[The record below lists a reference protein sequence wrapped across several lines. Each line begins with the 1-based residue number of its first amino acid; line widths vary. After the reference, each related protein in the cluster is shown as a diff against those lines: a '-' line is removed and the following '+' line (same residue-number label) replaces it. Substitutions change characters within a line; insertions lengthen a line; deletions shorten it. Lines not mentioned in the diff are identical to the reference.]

1 MQNKDFYIGRWIT
14 KCLLICFMVASC
26 SRYPARVEEMLALSG
41 SNRAELEK
49 VLEHY
54 VDSAEKR
61 EAAEFLIANMVG
73 IYVVDSAVQERL
85 APFYEQC
92 DTLRELYKDKQ
103 RMRWVNGVDSL
114 WSAFRDG
121 RNVDISTVPL
131 LQVVTARQMIAEID
145 LAFRVCK
152 VAALQD
158 NDTLAIQAYL
168 SALAKLEKTE
178 EYKLQGF
185 VHEYIGVL
193 NTDRKLYKD
202 ALDNYQSSAYC
213 FQKAVDTLGVI
224 YVYRDIARI
233 YYVEQK
239 YDSVYNYINR
249 ALSLCE
255 KKKGCISF
263 ERVIPSLLQ
272 VKGIAKRNE
281 GDLGDA
287 IALLKTA
294 VETEQDRHSMHHCS
308 MSLGNI
314 YLNLNKLDEAGRCF
328 ALALNSEN
336 PRTLAGAYHY
346 LYLLEK
352 KQKKYAMALYF
363 KEKSDSLLVIERDAK
378 QTSQI
383 LTLQRKY
390 ERGKLLLE
398 KQQVEREKQI
408 QLYFWIAVVLF
419 IILLCIV
426 LYFLLRKRYEG
437 LFRKNMQIIEENE
450 CMIKRYVYE
459 LDVLK
464 QRAGEMAETNREKI
478 AKLNQK
484 ILLLES
490 ENKKISENVCVN
502 GVYLLEQL
510 KKEKLIVKNMTNQEK
525 EQLLEYIDLIYG
537 NFISRLKKDFKL
549 TSGNL
554 MLLALLKVGFTSSE
568 LMFTFD
574 CEMNSIFTKK
584 RRLRGILSL
593 DTNDKLEEFVALY

>member
-1 MQNKDFYIGRWIT
+1 MK
-14 KCLLICFMVASC
+14 KLLYLGLLSVCVLLGSC
-26 SRYPARVEEMLALSG
+26 VEKNV
-41 SNRAELEK
+41 SNVFDK
-49 VLEHY
+49 VEGY
-54 VDSAEKR
+54 MDVCPDSA
-61 EAAEFLIANMVG
+61 L
-73 IYVVDSAVQERL
+73 L
-85 APFYEQC
+85 LLEQIPHSEE
-92 DTLRELYKDKQ
+92 LRGKQ
-103 RMRWVNGVDSL
+103 RADYALLLTQARDKNYLDSL
-114 WSAFRDG
+114 QSDSLIKIA
-121 RNVDISTVPL
+121 VDYYKNG
-131 LQVVTARQMIAEID
+131 ED
-145 LAFRVCK
+145 K
-152 VAALQD
+152 VKAGKALFYYGKVMHLQD

-314 YLNLNKLDEAGRCF
+314 YLNQNKLDEAKRYF
-328 ALALNSEN
+328 TLALKSER

-352 KQKKYAMALYF
+352 RQKKYAIALYF
-363 KEKSDSLLVIERDAK
+363 KEKSDSLLSVDLDAK
-378 QTSQI
+378 QASQI

-390 ERGKLLLE
+390 EKGKLLLE
-398 KQQVEREKQI
+398 KQQVEHEKKI
-408 QLYFWIAVVLF
+408 QFYFGMVIVLF
-419 IILLCIV
+419 IILLCLV
-426 LYFLLRKRYEG
+426 LYFLLRKKYKEM
-437 LFRKNMQIIEENE
+437 FRKNMQVIKENE

-459 LDVLK
+459 LDMLK
-464 QRAGEMAETNREKI
+464 QKAVETAETNREKVG
-478 AKLNQK
+478 KLNQK

-490 ENKKISENVCVN
+490 ENKKIRENVCVN

-510 KKEKLIVKNMTNQEK
+510 KKEKLIVKNMTKQEK
-525 EQLLEYIDLIYG
+525 EQLLEYMDLIYG
-537 NFISRLKKDFKL
+537 NLISRLKKDFKL

-554 MLLALLKVGFTSSE
+554 ILIALLKVGFTTTE

-584 RRLRGILSL
+584 RRLRENLNL
-593 DTNDKLEEFVALY
+593 DTNDKLEEFITLY

>member
-1 MQNKDFYIGRWIT
+1 MK
-14 KCLLICFMVASC
+14 KLLYLGLLSVCVLLGSC
-26 SRYPARVEEMLALSG
+26 VEKNV
-41 SNRAELEK
+41 SNVFDK
-49 VLEHY
+49 VEGY
-54 VDSAEKR
+54 MDVCPDSA
-61 EAAEFLIANMVG
+61 L
-73 IYVVDSAVQERL
+73 L
-85 APFYEQC
+85 LLEQIPHSEE
-92 DTLRELYKDKQ
+92 LRGKQ
-103 RMRWVNGVDSL
+103 RADYALLLTQARDKNYLDSL
-114 WSAFRDG
+114 QSDSLIKIA
-121 RNVDISTVPL
+121 VDYYKNG
-131 LQVVTARQMIAEID
+131 ED
-145 LAFRVCK
+145 K
-152 VAALQD
+152 VKAGKALFYYGKVMHLQD

-202 ALDNYQSSAYC
+202 ALGNYQSSAYC

-314 YLNLNKLDEAGRCF
+314 YLNQNKLDEAKRYF
-328 ALALNSEN
+328 TLALKSER

-352 KQKKYAMALYF
+352 RQKKYAIALYF
-363 KEKSDSLLVIERDAK
+363 KEKSDSLLSVDLDAK
-378 QTSQI
+378 QASQI

-390 ERGKLLLE
+390 EKGKLLLE
-398 KQQVEREKQI
+398 KQQVEHEKKI
-408 QLYFWIAVVLF
+408 QFYFGMVIVLF
-419 IILLCIV
+419 IILLCLV
-426 LYFLLRKRYEG
+426 LYFLLRKKYKEM
-437 LFRKNMQIIEENE
+437 FRKNMQVIKENE

-459 LDVLK
+459 LDMLK
-464 QRAGEMAETNREKI
+464 QKAGETAETNREKVG
-478 AKLNQK
+478 KLNQK

-490 ENKKISENVCVN
+490 ENKKIRENVCVN

-510 KKEKLIVKNMTNQEK
+510 KKEKLIVKNMTKQEK
-525 EQLLEYIDLIYG
+525 EQLLEYMDLIYG
-537 NFISRLKKDFKL
+537 NLISRLKKDFKL

-554 MLLALLKVGFTSSE
+554 ILIALLKVGFTTTE

-584 RRLRGILSL
+584 RRLRENLNL
-593 DTNDKLEEFVALY
+593 DTNDKLEEFITLY

>member
-1 MQNKDFYIGRWIT
+1 MK
-14 KCLLICFMVASC
+14 KLLYLGLLSVCVLLGSC
-26 SRYPARVEEMLALSG
+26 VEKNV
-41 SNRAELEK
+41 SNVFDK
-49 VLEHY
+49 VEGY
-54 VDSAEKR
+54 MDVCPDSA
-61 EAAEFLIANMVG
+61 L
-73 IYVVDSAVQERL
+73 L
-85 APFYEQC
+85 LLEQIPHSEE
-92 DTLRELYKDKQ
+92 LRGKQ
-103 RMRWVNGVDSL
+103 RADYALLLTQARDKNYLDSL
-114 WSAFRDG
+114 QSDSLIKIA
-121 RNVDISTVPL
+121 VDYYKNG
-131 LQVVTARQMIAEID
+131 ED
-145 LAFRVCK
+145 K
-152 VAALQD
+152 VKAGKALFYYGKVMHLQD

-314 YLNLNKLDEAGRCF
+314 YLNQNKLDEAKRYF
-328 ALALNSEN
+328 TLALKSER

-352 KQKKYAMALYF
+352 RQKKYAIALYF
-363 KEKSDSLLVIERDAK
+363 KEKSDSLLSVDLDAK
-378 QTSQI
+378 QASQI

-390 ERGKLLLE
+390 EKGKLLLE
-398 KQQVEREKQI
+398 KQQVEHEKKI
-408 QLYFWIAVVLF
+408 QFYFGMVIVLF
-419 IILLCIV
+419 IILLCLV
-426 LYFLLRKRYEG
+426 LYFLLRKRYKEM
-437 LFRKNMQIIEENE
+437 FRKNMQVIKENE

-464 QRAGEMAETNREKI
+464 QKAGETAETNREKVG
-478 AKLNQK
+478 KLNQK

-490 ENKKISENVCVN
+490 ENKKIRENVCVN
-502 GVYLLEQL
+502 GVYLLDQL
-510 KKEKLIVKNMTNQEK
+510 KKEKLIVKNMTKQEK
-525 EQLLEYIDLIYG
+525 EQLLEYMDLIYG
-537 NFISRLKKDFKL
+537 NLISRLKKDFKL

-554 MLLALLKVGFTSSE
+554 ILIALLKVGFTTTE

-584 RRLRGILSL
+584 RRLRENLNL
-593 DTNDKLEEFVALY
+593 DTNDKLEEFITLY

>member
-1 MQNKDFYIGRWIT
+1 MK
-14 KCLLICFMVASC
+14 KLLYLGLLSVCVLLGSC
-26 SRYPARVEEMLALSG
+26 VEKNV
-41 SNRAELEK
+41 SNVFDK
-49 VLEHY
+49 VEGY
-54 VDSAEKR
+54 MDVCPDSA
-61 EAAEFLIANMVG
+61 L
-73 IYVVDSAVQERL
+73 L
-85 APFYEQC
+85 LLEQIPHSEE
-92 DTLRELYKDKQ
+92 LRGKQ
-103 RMRWVNGVDSL
+103 RADYALLLTQARDKNYLDSL
-114 WSAFRDG
+114 QSDSLIKIA
-121 RNVDISTVPL
+121 VDYYKNG
-131 LQVVTARQMIAEID
+131 ED
-145 LAFRVCK
+145 K
-152 VAALQD
+152 VKAGKALFYYGKVMHLQD

-202 ALDNYQSSAYC
+202 ALGNYQSSAYC

-272 VKGIAKRNE
+272 VKGIAKRNG

-314 YLNLNKLDEAGRCF
+314 YLNQNKLDEAKRYF
-328 ALALNSEN
+328 TLALKSER

-352 KQKKYAMALYF
+352 RQKKYAMALYF
-363 KEKSDSLLVIERDAK
+363 KEKSDSLLSVDLDAK
-378 QTSQI
+378 QASQI

-390 ERGKLLLE
+390 EKGKLLLE
-398 KQQVEREKQI
+398 KQQVEHEKKI
-408 QLYFWIAVVLF
+408 QFYFGMVIVLF
-419 IILLCIV
+419 IILLCLV
-426 LYFLLRKRYEG
+426 LYFLLRKKYKEM
-437 LFRKNMQIIEENE
+437 FRKNMQVIKENE

-464 QRAGEMAETNREKI
+464 QKAGETAETNREKVG
-478 AKLNQK
+478 KLNQK

-490 ENKKISENVCVN
+490 ENKKIRENVCVN
-502 GVYLLEQL
+502 GVYLLDQL
-510 KKEKLIVKNMTNQEK
+510 KKEKLIVKNMTKQEK
-525 EQLLEYIDLIYG
+525 EQLLEYMDLIYG
-537 NFISRLKKDFKL
+537 NLISRLKKDFKL

-554 MLLALLKVGFTSSE
+554 ILIALLKVGFTTTE

-584 RRLRGILSL
+584 RRLRENLNL
-593 DTNDKLEEFVALY
+593 DTNDKLEEFITLY

>member
-1 MQNKDFYIGRWIT
+1 MK
-14 KCLLICFMVASC
+14 KLLYLGLLSVCVLLGSC
-26 SRYPARVEEMLALSG
+26 VEKNV
-41 SNRAELEK
+41 SNVFDK
-49 VLEHY
+49 VEGY
-54 VDSAEKR
+54 MDVCPDSA
-61 EAAEFLIANMVG
+61 L
-73 IYVVDSAVQERL
+73 L
-85 APFYEQC
+85 LLEQIPHSEE
-92 DTLRELYKDKQ
+92 LRGKQ
-103 RMRWVNGVDSL
+103 RADYALLLTQARDKNYLDSL
-114 WSAFRDG
+114 QSDSLIKIA
-121 RNVDISTVPL
+121 VDYYKNG
-131 LQVVTARQMIAEID
+131 ED
-145 LAFRVCK
+145 K
-152 VAALQD
+152 VKAGKALFYYGKVMHLQD

-202 ALDNYQSSAYC
+202 ALGNYQSSAYC

-272 VKGIAKRNE
+272 VKGIAKRNG

-314 YLNLNKLDEAGRCF
+314 YLNQNKLDEAKRYF
-328 ALALNSEN
+328 TLALKSER

-352 KQKKYAMALYF
+352 RQKKYAIALYF
-363 KEKSDSLLVIERDAK
+363 KEKSDSLLSVDLDAK
-378 QTSQI
+378 QASQI

-390 ERGKLLLE
+390 EKGKLLLE
-398 KQQVEREKQI
+398 KQQVEHEKKI
-408 QLYFWIAVVLF
+408 QFYFGMVIVLF
-419 IILLCIV
+419 IILLCLV
-426 LYFLLRKRYEG
+426 LYFLLRKKYKEM
-437 LFRKNMQIIEENE
+437 FRKNMQVIKENE

-464 QRAGEMAETNREKI
+464 QKAGETAETNREKVG
-478 AKLNQK
+478 KLNQK

-490 ENKKISENVCVN
+490 ENKKIRENVCVN

-510 KKEKLIVKNMTNQEK
+510 KKEKLIVKNMTKQEK
-525 EQLLEYIDLIYG
+525 EQLLEYMDLIYG
-537 NFISRLKKDFKL
+537 NLISRLKKDFKL

-554 MLLALLKVGFTSSE
+554 ILIALLKVGFTTTE

-584 RRLRGILSL
+584 RRLRENLNL
-593 DTNDKLEEFVALY
+593 DTNDKLEEFITLY

>member
-1 MQNKDFYIGRWIT
+1 MK
-14 KCLLICFMVASC
+14 KLLYLGLLSVCVLLGSC
-26 SRYPARVEEMLALSG
+26 VEKNV
-41 SNRAELEK
+41 SNVFDK
-49 VLEHY
+49 VEGY
-54 VDSAEKR
+54 MDVCPDSA
-61 EAAEFLIANMVG
+61 L
-73 IYVVDSAVQERL
+73 L
-85 APFYEQC
+85 LLEQIPHSEE
-92 DTLRELYKDKQ
+92 LRGKQ
-103 RMRWVNGVDSL
+103 RADYALLLTQARDKNYLDSL
-114 WSAFRDG
+114 QSDSLIKIA
-121 RNVDISTVPL
+121 VDYYKNG
-131 LQVVTARQMIAEID
+131 ED
-145 LAFRVCK
+145 K
-152 VAALQD
+152 VKAGKALFYYGKVMHLQD

-314 YLNLNKLDEAGRCF
+314 YLNQNKLDEAKRYF
-328 ALALNSEN
+328 TLALKSER

-352 KQKKYAMALYF
+352 RQKKYAIALYF
-363 KEKSDSLLVIERDAK
+363 KEKSDSLLSVDLDAK
-378 QTSQI
+378 QASQI

-390 ERGKLLLE
+390 EKGKLLLE
-398 KQQVEREKQI
+398 KQQVEHEKKI
-408 QLYFWIAVVLF
+408 QFYFGMVIVLF
-419 IILLCIV
+419 IILLCLV
-426 LYFLLRKRYEG
+426 LYFLLRKKYKEM
-437 LFRKNMQIIEENE
+437 FRKNMQVIKENE

-459 LDVLK
+459 LDMLK
-464 QRAGEMAETNREKI
+464 QKAGETAETNREKVG
-478 AKLNQK
+478 KLNQK

-490 ENKKISENVCVN
+490 ENKKIRENVCVN

-510 KKEKLIVKNMTNQEK
+510 KKEKLIVKNMTKQEK
-525 EQLLEYIDLIYG
+525 EQLLEYMDLIYG
-537 NFISRLKKDFKL
+537 SLISRLKKDFKL

-554 MLLALLKVGFTSSE
+554 ILIALLKVGFTTTE

-584 RRLRGILSL
+584 RRLRENLNL
-593 DTNDKLEEFVALY
+593 DTNDKLEEFITLY

>member
-1 MQNKDFYIGRWIT
+1 MKKLLYLGLLSVCVLLGSCVEKNVSNVFDKVEGYMDV
-14 KCLLICFMVASC
+14 CL
-26 SRYPARVEEMLALSG
+26 
-41 SNRAELEK
+41 
-49 VLEHY
+49 
-54 VDSAEKR
+54 DSA
-61 EAAEFLIANMVG
+61 L
-73 IYVVDSAVQERL
+73 L
-85 APFYEQC
+85 LLEQIPHSEE
-92 DTLRELYKDKQ
+92 LRGKQ
-103 RMRWVNGVDSL
+103 RADYALLLTQARDKNYLDSL
-114 WSAFRDG
+114 QSDSLIKIA
-121 RNVDISTVPL
+121 VDYYKNG
-131 LQVVTARQMIAEID
+131 ED
-145 LAFRVCK
+145 K
-152 VAALQD
+152 VKAGKALFYYGKVMHLQD

-314 YLNLNKLDEAGRCF
+314 YLNQNKLDEAKRYF
-328 ALALNSEN
+328 TLALKSER

-352 KQKKYAMALYF
+352 RQKKYAIALYF
-363 KEKSDSLLVIERDAK
+363 KEKSDSLLSVDLDAK
-378 QTSQI
+378 QASQI

-390 ERGKLLLE
+390 EKGKLLLE
-398 KQQVEREKQI
+398 KQQVEHEKKI
-408 QLYFWIAVVLF
+408 QFYFGMVIVLF
-419 IILLCIV
+419 IILLCLV
-426 LYFLLRKRYEG
+426 LYFLLRKKYKEM
-437 LFRKNMQIIEENE
+437 FRKNMQVIKENE

-459 LDVLK
+459 LDMLK
-464 QRAGEMAETNREKI
+464 QKAGETAETNREKVG
-478 AKLNQK
+478 KLNQK

-490 ENKKISENVCVN
+490 ENKKIRENVCVN

-510 KKEKLIVKNMTNQEK
+510 KKEKLIVKNMTKQEK
-525 EQLLEYIDLIYG
+525 EQLLEYMDLIYG
-537 NFISRLKKDFKL
+537 NLISRLKKDFKL

-554 MLLALLKVGFTSSE
+554 ILIALLKVGFTTTE

-584 RRLRGILSL
+584 RRLRENLNL
-593 DTNDKLEEFVALY
+593 DTNDKLEEFITLY

>member
-1 MQNKDFYIGRWIT
+1 MK
-14 KCLLICFMVASC
+14 KLLYLGLLSVCVLLGSC
-26 SRYPARVEEMLALSG
+26 VEKNV
-41 SNRAELEK
+41 SNVFDK
-49 VLEHY
+49 VEGY
-54 VDSAEKR
+54 MDVCPDSA
-61 EAAEFLIANMVG
+61 L
-73 IYVVDSAVQERL
+73 L
-85 APFYEQC
+85 LLEQIPHSEE
-92 DTLRELYKDKQ
+92 LRGKQ
-103 RMRWVNGVDSL
+103 RADYALLLTQARDKNYLDSL
-114 WSAFRDG
+114 QSDSLIKIA
-121 RNVDISTVPL
+121 VDYYKNG
-131 LQVVTARQMIAEID
+131 ED
-145 LAFRVCK
+145 K
-152 VAALQD
+152 VKAGKALFYYGKVMHLQD

-314 YLNLNKLDEAGRCF
+314 YLNQNKLDEAKRYF
-328 ALALNSEN
+328 TLALKSER

-352 KQKKYAMALYF
+352 RQKKYAMALYF
-363 KEKSDSLLVIERDAK
+363 KEKSDSLLSVDLDAK
-378 QTSQI
+378 QASQI

-390 ERGKLLLE
+390 EKGKLLLE
-398 KQQVEREKQI
+398 KQQVEHEKKI
-408 QLYFWIAVVLF
+408 QFYFGMVIVLF
-419 IILLCIV
+419 IILLCLV
-426 LYFLLRKRYEG
+426 LYFLLRKKYKEM
-437 LFRKNMQIIEENE
+437 FRKNMQVIKENE

-464 QRAGEMAETNREKI
+464 QKTGETAETNREKVG
-478 AKLNQK
+478 KLNQK

-490 ENKKISENVCVN
+490 ENKKIRENVCVN

-510 KKEKLIVKNMTNQEK
+510 KKEKLIVKNMTKQEK
-525 EQLLEYIDLIYG
+525 EQLLEYMDLIYG
-537 NFISRLKKDFKL
+537 NLISRLKKDFKL

-554 MLLALLKVGFTSSE
+554 ILIALLKVGFTTTE

-584 RRLRGILSL
+584 RRLRENLNL
-593 DTNDKLEEFVALY
+593 DTNDKLEEFITLY

>member
-1 MQNKDFYIGRWIT
+1 MK
-14 KCLLICFMVASC
+14 KLLYLGLLSVCVLLGSC
-26 SRYPARVEEMLALSG
+26 VEKNVSNVFDKVERYMDVYP
-41 SNRAELEK
+41 
-49 VLEHY
+49 
-54 VDSAEKR
+54 DSALLLLEQIPHPEK
-61 EAAEFLIANMVG
+61 
-73 IYVVDSAVQERL
+73 
-85 APFYEQC
+85 
-92 DTLRELYKDKQ
+92 LRGKQ
-103 RMRWVNGVDSL
+103 RADYALLLTQARDKNYLDSL
-114 WSAFRDG
+114 QSDSLIKIA
-121 RNVDISTVPL
+121 VDYYKNG
-131 LQVVTARQMIAEID
+131 ED
-145 LAFRVCK
+145 K
-152 VAALQD
+152 VKAGKALFYYGKVMHLQD

-281 GDLGDA
+281 GGLGDA

-314 YLNLNKLDEAGRCF
+314 YLNQNKLDEAKRYF
-328 ALALNSEN
+328 TLALKSER

-352 KQKKYAMALYF
+352 RQKKYAIALYF
-363 KEKSDSLLVIERDAK
+363 KEKSDSLLSVDLDAK
-378 QTSQI
+378 QASQI

-390 ERGKLLLE
+390 EKGKLLLE
-398 KQQVEREKQI
+398 KQQVEHEKKI
-408 QLYFWIAVVLF
+408 QFYFGMVIVLF
-419 IILLCIV
+419 IILLCLV
-426 LYFLLRKRYEG
+426 LYFLLRKKYKEM
-437 LFRKNMQIIEENE
+437 FRKNMQVIKENE

-459 LDVLK
+459 LDMLK
-464 QRAGEMAETNREKI
+464 QKAGETAETNREKVG
-478 AKLNQK
+478 KLNQK

-490 ENKKISENVCVN
+490 ENKKIRENVCVN

-510 KKEKLIVKNMTNQEK
+510 KKEKLIVKNMTKQEK
-525 EQLLEYIDLIYG
+525 EQLLEYMDLIYG
-537 NFISRLKKDFKL
+537 NLISRLKKDFKL

-554 MLLALLKVGFTSSE
+554 ILIALLKVGFTTTE

-584 RRLRGILSL
+584 RRLRENLNL
-593 DTNDKLEEFVALY
+593 DTNDKLEEFITLY

>member
-1 MQNKDFYIGRWIT
+1 MK
-14 KCLLICFMVASC
+14 KLLYLGLLSVCVLLGSC
-26 SRYPARVEEMLALSG
+26 VEKNV
-41 SNRAELEK
+41 SNVFDK
-49 VLEHY
+49 VEGY
-54 VDSAEKR
+54 MDVCPDSA
-61 EAAEFLIANMVG
+61 L
-73 IYVVDSAVQERL
+73 L
-85 APFYEQC
+85 LLEQIPHSEE
-92 DTLRELYKDKQ
+92 LRGKQ
-103 RMRWVNGVDSL
+103 RADYALLLTQARDKNYLDSL
-114 WSAFRDG
+114 QSDSLIKIA
-121 RNVDISTVPL
+121 VDYYKNG
-131 LQVVTARQMIAEID
+131 ED
-145 LAFRVCK
+145 K
-152 VAALQD
+152 VKAGKALFYYGKVMHLQD

-233 YYVEQK
+233 YYVEQQ

-255 KKKGCISF
+255 EKKGCIDF
-263 ERVIPSLLQ
+263 ERVTPSLLQ

-281 GDLGDA
+281 GDLENA
-287 IALLKTA
+287 IILLKTA

-314 YLNLNKLDEAGRCF
+314 YLNQNKLDEAKRYF
-328 ALALNSEN
+328 TLALKSER

-352 KQKKYAMALYF
+352 RQKKYAMALYF
-363 KEKSDSLLVIERDAK
+363 KEKSDSLLSVDLDAK
-378 QTSQI
+378 QASQI

-390 ERGKLLLE
+390 EKGKLLLE
-398 KQQVEREKQI
+398 KQQVEHEKKI
-408 QLYFWIAVVLF
+408 QFYFGMVIVLF
-419 IILLCIV
+419 IILLCLV
-426 LYFLLRKRYEG
+426 LYFLLRKKYKEM
-437 LFRKNMQIIEENE
+437 FRKNMQVIKENE

-459 LDVLK
+459 LDMLK
-464 QRAGEMAETNREKI
+464 QKAGETAETNREKVG
-478 AKLNQK
+478 KLNQK

-490 ENKKISENVCVN
+490 ENKKIRENVCVN
-502 GVYLLEQL
+502 GVYLLDQL
-510 KKEKLIVKNMTNQEK
+510 KKEKLIVKNMTKQEK
-525 EQLLEYIDLIYG
+525 EQLLEYMDLIYG
-537 NFISRLKKDFKL
+537 NLISRLKKDFKL

-554 MLLALLKVGFTSSE
+554 ILIALLKVGFTTTE

-584 RRLRGILSL
+584 RRLRESLNL
-593 DTNDKLEEFVALY
+593 DTTDKLEEFITLY

>member
-1 MQNKDFYIGRWIT
+1 MK
-14 KCLLICFMVASC
+14 KLLYLGLLSVCVLLGSC
-26 SRYPARVEEMLALSG
+26 VEKNV
-41 SNRAELEK
+41 SNVFDK
-49 VLEHY
+49 VEGY
-54 VDSAEKR
+54 MDVCPDSA
-61 EAAEFLIANMVG
+61 L
-73 IYVVDSAVQERL
+73 L
-85 APFYEQC
+85 LLEQIPHSEE
-92 DTLRELYKDKQ
+92 LRGKQ
-103 RMRWVNGVDSL
+103 RADYALLLTQARDKNYLDSL
-114 WSAFRDG
+114 QSDSLIKIA
-121 RNVDISTVPL
+121 VDYYKNG
-131 LQVVTARQMIAEID
+131 ED
-145 LAFRVCK
+145 K
-152 VAALQD
+152 VKAGKALFYYGKVMHLQD

-314 YLNLNKLDEAGRCF
+314 YLNQNKLDEAKRYF
-328 ALALNSEN
+328 TLALKSER

-352 KQKKYAMALYF
+352 RQKKYAIALYF
-363 KEKSDSLLVIERDAK
+363 KEKSDSLLSVDLDAK
-378 QTSQI
+378 QASQI

-390 ERGKLLLE
+390 EKGKLLLE
-398 KQQVEREKQI
+398 KQQVEHEKKI
-408 QLYFWIAVVLF
+408 QFYFGMVIVLF
-419 IILLCIV
+419 IILLCLV
-426 LYFLLRKRYEG
+426 LYFLLRKKYKEM
-437 LFRKNMQIIEENE
+437 FRKNMQVIKENE
-450 CMIKRYVYE
+450 YMIKRYVYE
-459 LDVLK
+459 LDMLK
-464 QRAGEMAETNREKI
+464 QKAGETAETNREKVG
-478 AKLNQK
+478 KLNQK

-490 ENKKISENVCVN
+490 ENKKIRENVCVN

-510 KKEKLIVKNMTNQEK
+510 KKEKLIVKNMTKQEK
-525 EQLLEYIDLIYG
+525 EQLLEYMDLIYG
-537 NFISRLKKDFKL
+537 NLISRLKKDFKL

-554 MLLALLKVGFTSSE
+554 ILIALLKVGFTTTE

-584 RRLRGILSL
+584 RRLRENLNL
-593 DTNDKLEEFVALY
+593 DTNDKLEEFITLY